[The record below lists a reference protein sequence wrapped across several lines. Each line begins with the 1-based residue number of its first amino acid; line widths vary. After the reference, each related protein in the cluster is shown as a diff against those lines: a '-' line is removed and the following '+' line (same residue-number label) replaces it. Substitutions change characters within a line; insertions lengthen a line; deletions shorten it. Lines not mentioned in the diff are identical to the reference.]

1 MRGIAAEKH
10 SVALRNR
17 FGRRSTYPSFRLS
30 SVYRPRCGLNVIGI
44 TEKLSEIGKVRL
56 DSRGARCKQCSECK
70 NRPMRTAGKCAA
82 KGGFSGRDHRAA
94 LADSPRL
101 AFREMP
107 GARLHGLALY

>member
-44 TEKLSEIGKVRL
+44 IEKLSEIGKVRL
-56 DSRGARCKQCSECK
+56 DSRGARRKQCSERK
-70 NRPMRTAGKCAA
+70 NRPTITAGKCAA
-82 KGGFSGRDHRAA
+82 RVRFSDLDRRAA
-94 LADSPRL
+94 LGESPQL

>member
-30 SVYRPRCGLNVIGI
+30 SVYRPGCGLNVIGI

-56 DSRGARCKQCSECK
+56 DSRCARCKQCSERK
-70 NRPMRTAGKCAA
+70 SRPTRTAGKCLARVL
-82 KGGFSGRDHRAA
+82 FNDRDRRAA
-94 LADSPRL
+94 LGESPRL
-101 AFREMP
+101 AFRERP
-107 GARLHGLALY
+107 VARLHGLALY